1 METLGIGH
9 ANCGSSGQGEEGRQ
23 RPVSPGLGMI
33 GSGGFVLQEEL
44 KKMGVGSAMHLII
57 LPFVVTERALL
68 RQ

>member
-1 METLGIGH
+1 M
-9 ANCGSSGQGEEGRQ
+9 
-23 RPVSPGLGMI
+23 
-33 GSGGFVLQEEL
+33 QEEL